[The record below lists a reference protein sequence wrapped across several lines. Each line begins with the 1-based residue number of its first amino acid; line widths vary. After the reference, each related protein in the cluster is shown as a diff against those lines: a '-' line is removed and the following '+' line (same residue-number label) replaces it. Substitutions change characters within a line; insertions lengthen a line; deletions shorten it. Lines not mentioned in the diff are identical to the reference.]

1 MEEPILNEAKKDYH
15 RPMHTAEHI
24 LNQTMVRM
32 FGCER
37 SKNSH
42 IERKKSK
49 CDYFIDESPDQD
61 KINEIEAR
69 VNAQIKRSLDVK
81 IDFVNRKNVPAGVDL
96 SKLPENASETLR
108 IVYVGDYDV
117 CACIGEHVNNTSEI
131 GEFKIISSDYNEGRL
146 RVRFKL
152 ENCPY
157 TE

>member
-49 CDYFIDESPDQD
+49 CDYFIDESPDQN

-81 IDFVNRKNVPAGVDL
+81 IDFVNRNNVPAGVDL

-131 GEFKIISSDYNEGRL
+131 GEFKIISSDYNEGKL

-152 ENCPY
+152 ERS
-157 TE
+157 

>member
-81 IDFVNRKNVPAGVDL
+81 IDFVNRNNVPAGVDL

-131 GEFKIISSDYNEGRL
+131 GEFKIISSDYNEGKL

-152 ENCPY
+152 ERS
-157 TE
+157 

>member
-1 MEEPILNEAKKDYH
+1 MQNNGKDKFQSMLIA
-15 RPMHTAEHI
+15 PMHTAEHI

-49 CDYFIDESPDQD
+49 CDYFIDESPDQN

-81 IDFVNRKNVPAGVDL
+81 IDFVNRNNVPAGVDL

-131 GEFKIISSDYNEGRL
+131 GEFKIISSDYNEGKL

-157 TE
+157 SE

>member
-69 VNAQIKRSLDVK
+69 VNAQIKRSLDIK

-157 TE
+157 SE

>member
-157 TE
+157 SE